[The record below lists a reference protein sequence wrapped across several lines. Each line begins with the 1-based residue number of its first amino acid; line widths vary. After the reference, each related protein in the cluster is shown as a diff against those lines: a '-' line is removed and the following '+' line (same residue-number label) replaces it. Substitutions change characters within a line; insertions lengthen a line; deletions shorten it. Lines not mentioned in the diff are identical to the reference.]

1 MPGVWKF
8 RPAGHKLSPV
18 WTLTRR
24 LSMKMKKETKKS
36 NYIILAV
43 LIAVLVFLFMR

>member
-1 MPGVWKF
+1 
-8 RPAGHKLSPV
+8 
-18 WTLTRR
+18 
-24 LSMKMKKETKKS
+24 MKVQMKESKKS